1 MIIYGGNE
9 IARLE
14 KSLPD
19 PEMGDVYTKLRTRLN
34 DHFTPKKNK
43 HHAHYLLL
51 LYIRLTLKNLI
62 GREHSINSQ

>member
-1 MIIYGGNE
+1 MDKKDGMIIYGGND

-19 PEMGDVYTKLRTRLN
+19 PEKGDVYTKLRTKLN

-43 HHAHYLLL
+43 HHARYLFLKM
-51 LYIRLTLKNLI
+51 RLHVGVL
-62 GREHSINSQ
+62 SC

>member
-19 PEMGDVYTKLRTRLN
+19 PEMGDLYTKLHTKLN

-43 HHAHYLLL
+43 HHARY
-51 LYIRLTLKNLI
+51 
-62 GREHSINSQ
+62 